1 MTPAARDLPPG
12 FRARR
17 AQNWVT
23 LGLTYAAFYT
33 GRYNLS
39 VVNKTLSDTFG
50 WDKGHIG
57 WIITAGLTAYGLSTL
72 INGPL
77 TDRYGGRR
85 MLLIGTLGAMVFNLL
100 FGLGSFIATP
110 TDTAKAWLL
119 GYFVVV
125 FAINN
130 YFQSF
135 GACAIIKVNAPWFR
149 REERGVFSGIFG
161 AMIQGGR
168 FLILSQGALV
178 LGLLPWRWVFFLPAA
193 LLGLMSFFVYRFVA
207 DAPEDAGYPQIVPD
221 TGAHEEHASGTLA
234 FLIQRVFANPVMLS
248 LALCSFCIGF
258 SRQGLD
264 QWMVRYFQE
273 WHHLEA
279 TSGVY
284 QLVSTGAPFFGV
296 LGAITAG
303 TASDRL
309 WHARRPPVIFVC
321 FVGQLASFSL
331 LSIAGSPLLAAS
343 AILMASIFI
352 SGSHGL
358 LLGGCTM
365 DFGGRRAVA
374 TAAGFFDGLQYFAG
388 ALTGRGLGL
397 LLDHYGWGIWAYTL
411 MPTALLG
418 ALVMLRL
425 WNLTPDTV
433 VSLAPSAPA
442 AEGGAAP
449 TS

>member
-1 MTPAARDLPPG
+1 MNTALDLPPG

-23 LGLTYAAFYT
+23 LGFTYAAFYT

-57 WIITAGLTAYGLSTL
+57 WIISVGLFAYAASTF

-77 TDRYGGRR
+77 TDRFGGRR
-85 MLLIGTLGAMVFNLL
+85 MLLIGTLGAMTFNVL
-100 FGLGSFIATP
+100 FGLGSLISTP
-110 TDTAKAWLL
+110 TDTSKAWLL

-149 REERGVFSGIFG
+149 REERGAFSGIFG

-178 LGLLPWRWVFFLPAA
+178 LLWLPWRWVFFLPAA
-193 LLGLMSFFVYRFVA
+193 LLGTMSLLVYRFVV
-207 DAPEDAGYPQIVPD
+207 DSPEDAGLPQVVRDDGPAEEA
-221 TGAHEEHASGTLA
+221 GASMG
-234 FLIQRVFANPVMLS
+234 FLLRRVFANPVMMS

-258 SRQGLD
+258 SRQGMD

-273 WHHLEA
+273 VHHLDA
-279 TSGVY
+279 KSGVY
-284 QLVSTGAPFFGV
+284 QLVSSGAPFFGV
-296 LGAITAG
+296 LGAISAG
-303 TASDRL
+303 VASDYF
-309 WHARRPPVIFVC
+309 WHARRPPVIFIC
-321 FVGQLASFSL
+321 YVGQLVSFFVLSQAS
-331 LSIAGSPLLAAS
+331 SPMMAAV
-343 AILMASIFI
+343 AILGASLCI
-352 SGSHGL
+352 SGSHGM
-358 LLGGCTM
+358 LLGVCTM

-374 TAAGFFDGLQYFAG
+374 TAAGLFDGLQYCAG
-388 ALTGRGLGL
+388 ALTGLGLGH
-397 LLDHYGWGIWAYTL
+397 LLDRYGWGIWAYAL
-411 MPTALLG
+411 MPTAAVG
-418 ALVMLRL
+418 AFVMLRM

-433 VSLAPSAPA
+433 VRVAPA
-442 AEGGAAP
+442 APVAANA
-449 TS
+449 T